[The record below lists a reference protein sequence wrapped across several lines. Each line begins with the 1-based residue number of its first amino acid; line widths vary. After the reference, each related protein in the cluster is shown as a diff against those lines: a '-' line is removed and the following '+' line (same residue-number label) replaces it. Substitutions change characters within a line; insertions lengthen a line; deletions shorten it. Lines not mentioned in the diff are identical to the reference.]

1 MSLLVSNHLKT
12 GYSNYNLFFLKHYY
26 QDLNLNNKILDV
38 GCGHYRNLYL
48 FYQLGF
54 KELYGIDRLIPQP
67 IELPKRF
74 KANFIQK
81 DIMQGLPYKE
91 KEFDIVL
98 CNYVLMFIPNES
110 LSFVLKELLRITK
123 VFCIIETQKQFYEA
137 KKTQIEHYDFKE
149 IVQLIQNNGEFEIL
163 HQKIYKEKL
172 ILRRKNSWHEE
183 GNQAR

>member
-1 MSLLVSNHLKT
+1 MSFLINNHLKT

-26 QDLNLNNKILDV
+26 QELSLSNKILDV

-74 KANFIQK
+74 KVNFIQN
-81 DIMQGLPYKE
+81 DIIQGLPYKA

-98 CNYVLMFIPNES
+98 CNYLLMFIPREKLSYVLNEI
-110 LSFVLKELLRITK
+110 LRVTK
-123 VFCIIETQKQFYEA
+123 VFCIIETQKQFHEA
-137 KKTQIEHYDFKE
+137 KNSQLMQYDFKE
-149 IVQLIQNNGEFEIL
+149 IVQYIKNSDEFEIL
-163 HQKIYKEKL
+163 DTKIYKEKL
-172 ILRRKNSWHEE
+172 ILRRK
-183 GNQAR
+183 A